1 MFNKGVDRIS
11 YGGCLIDQ
19 REKDAIND
27 VINASNGRMWTLGEQ
42 SKIFEQELAQKTGV
56 KYAVVVNSGSSA
68 LLAAM
73 QALHLPKGSKVIVP
87 ALNFPTAYASILQCG
102 CIPVVVDCDLT
113 NLNISLDEV
122 KKALVEHPDVKAVVA
137 VHIAG
142 NVVDLIKLR
151 EIIGDRLIISDN
163 CDGFSGLL
171 GDKFIDT
178 YADVSAISMHAAHI
192 ISMGEGGAVLTN
204 NKDYADRARKIR
216 EWGRASGSDA
226 LTKHEGLPEDYRERY
241 VYEEVGYNFKP
252 LELQCAMGRVQLTKL
267 EDFKMARRVNY
278 INLRAGMESIPMF
291 KMVEELENA
300 DNCWFGFP
308 LLTEQRGRVMDT
320 FEKHNIET
328 RTIFSGNI
336 LRHPAYKNEPHI
348 KIGDLKNSD
357 YVMHHGMFLSAH
369 PFLTEDMISYMV
381 EVAESLC

>member
-122 KKALVEHPDVKAVVA
+122 KKALVEHPDVKAVV
-137 VHIAG
+137 G
-142 NVVDLIKLR
+142 
-151 EIIGDRLIISDN
+151 
-163 CDGFSGLL
+163 
-171 GDKFIDT
+171 T
-178 YADVSAISMHAAHI
+178 YS
-192 ISMGEGGAVLTN
+192 
-204 NKDYADRARKIR
+204 R
-216 EWGRASGSDA
+216 
-226 LTKHEGLPEDYRERY
+226 
-241 VYEEVGYNFKP
+241 
-252 LELQCAMGRVQLTKL
+252 
-267 EDFKMARRVNY
+267 
-278 INLRAGMESIPMF
+278 
-291 KMVEELENA
+291 
-300 DNCWFGFP
+300 
-308 LLTEQRGRVMDT
+308 
-320 FEKHNIET
+320 
-328 RTIFSGNI
+328 
-336 LRHPAYKNEPHI
+336 
-348 KIGDLKNSD
+348 
-357 YVMHHGMFLSAH
+357 
-369 PFLTEDMISYMV
+369 
-381 EVAESLC
+381 